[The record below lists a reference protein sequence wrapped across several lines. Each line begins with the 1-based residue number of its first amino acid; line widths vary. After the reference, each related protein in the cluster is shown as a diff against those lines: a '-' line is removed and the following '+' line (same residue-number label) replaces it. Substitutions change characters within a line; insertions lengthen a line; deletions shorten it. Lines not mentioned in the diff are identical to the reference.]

1 MATIVMSSTIEAH
14 TRAKQIPKL
23 CMLLNLQNCGLNEPL
38 FFLNFPASVFYYSNK
53 K

>member
-1 MATIVMSSTIEAH
+1 MKPSPEAKRIMALYLELS
-14 TRAKQIPKL
+14 
-23 CMLLNLQNCGLNEPL
+23 NLQNCGLNEPL